1 MNAKLY
7 GLEVLL
13 FLSLAAGEV
22 SAQIYNPKVIGY
34 YTTAFAPGNNLFDN
48 QLEDDPDT
56 LSTLFFQA
64 PVPNGTTIS
73 LWNSTTSSYDTKST
87 FSGGSWSIDLTLQP
101 GSCALLN
108 TMSAFTNTFIGN
120 VLNHDGS
127 LYNGGKLLPPPVFS
141 GANGIYLLGDKC
153 ITADTG
159 TNIFINIL
167 GRLPNTGEQVT
178 LLNNVSQ
185 TYTTS
190 TYIGNGN
197 WDNVPTLGLGDA
209 ALFNIE
215 SVPEPN
221 VFSLLNICALFICW
235 RIKWPN
241 IIRAFQ

>member
-153 ITADTG
+153 IT
-159 TNIFINIL
+159 
-167 GRLPNTGEQVT
+167 
-178 LLNNVSQ
+178 
-185 TYTTS
+185 
-190 TYIGNGN
+190 
-197 WDNVPTLGLGDA
+197 
-209 ALFNIE
+209 
-215 SVPEPN
+215 
-221 VFSLLNICALFICW
+221 
-235 RIKWPN
+235 
-241 IIRAFQ
+241 